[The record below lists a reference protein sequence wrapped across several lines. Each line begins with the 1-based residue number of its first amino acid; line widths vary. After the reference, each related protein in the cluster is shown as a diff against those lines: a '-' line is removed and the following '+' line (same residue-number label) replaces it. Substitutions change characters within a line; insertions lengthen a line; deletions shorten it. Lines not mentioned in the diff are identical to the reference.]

1 MFPQEGR
8 FPTNRRFLIW
18 GFLKCNQRP
27 VIGEVE
33 FIAGTEMLAWGRR
46 CHHWFGVLCRKK
58 NFKFQ
63 NYSRRVVGQV
73 FMFCLQLED
82 WYLCLVMQLSKSID
96 TTHVPFL
103 LSVNSLMPAALSFSF
118 FPFSF
123 LLFVLFW
130 DNKAVA
136 WLIPKLMPLTNI
148 DESRTGYVCDP

>member
-63 NYSRRVVGQV
+63 NYSRTVVGQV

-103 LSVNSLMPAALSFSF
+103 FKRKFSDACCSLVFLFFLFPFFYLSFF
-118 FPFSF
+118 GTIRP
-123 LLFVLFW
+123 
-130 DNKAVA
+130 
-136 WLIPKLMPLTNI
+136 
-148 DESRTGYVCDP
+148 